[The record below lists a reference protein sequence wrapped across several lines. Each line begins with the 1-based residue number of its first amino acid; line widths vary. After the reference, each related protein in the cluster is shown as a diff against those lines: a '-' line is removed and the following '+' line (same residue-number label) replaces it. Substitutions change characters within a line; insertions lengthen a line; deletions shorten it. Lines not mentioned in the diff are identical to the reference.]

1 MEIKTEKLSLRNKL
15 DELNTINEFLDALAE
30 SWELETAFIMSMNL
44 VLEEAFTNIVNYAY
58 DDDLSHTIII
68 DFGKLNG
75 NFTIEITDDGKAYDP
90 TLAAEPDIQLP
101 AEARGIG
108 GLGIFLIRKMMDEV
122 QYTRTEGKNILKLKK
137 KLTSSL

>member
-1 MEIKTEKLSLRNKL
+1 MENKTEQLTLQNKL
-15 DELNTINEFLDALAE
+15 EELNTINEFLDVLAD
-30 SWELETAFIMSMNL
+30 SWELETAFVMSMNL

-68 DFGKLNG
+68 DFSKLNDV
-75 NFTIEITDDGKAYDP
+75 FTIEITDDGKAYDP

-101 AEARGIG
+101 AESRGIG

-122 QYTRTEGKNILKLKK
+122 QYTRSEGKNILQLKK
-137 KLTSSL
+137 KLTPNV